1 MIVRDEASNI
11 EKCLASVAPYINYY
25 VICDTGSKDNT
36 KELIKNFFD
45 QRKIPG
51 EILDHEWVD
60 FGHNRSLALKACY
73 GKTHWALMIDA
84 DDNISGVLPTNL
96 LSDDFDAYQV
106 NLASGNSHWKRTQ
119 IFNLKNKKWRYE
131 EPLHEY
137 PTCDSQAKIGNLE
150 GPYKWNAQA
159 NGYRLKSA
167 GDSTQK
173 YFNDYCIL
181 KKLLLKDSKQ
191 PRKQF
196 YAAQS
201 AFDAGLYDIAEKEY
215 LNNIKLEGWNEEIFY
230 SWYRIGICRHKLERD
245 IKDIAEA
252 YLMAFEVAP
261 HRAESLYNLSVM
273 YRHNKM
279 PNRSFIYA
287 NAGLNIPFP
296 NNSLFVDVNCYSWGI
311 LDEVASTAY
320 YTSQPITGI
329 KACLKLL
336 HEKLAPAEHVERIK
350 SNLAAYKNKY
360 PQLSCW
366 NSLNIK

>member
-11 EKCLASVAPYINYY
+11 EQCLSSVAPYIDYY

-36 KELIKNFFD
+36 KEIIKNFFEK
-45 QRKIPG
+45 RNIKG

-60 FGHNRSLALKACY
+60 FGHNRSLALQACY
-73 GKTHWALMIDA
+73 NKTHWAMMIDA

-96 LSDDFDAYQV
+96 LSDEFDAYQV
-106 NLASGNSHWKRTQ
+106 NLCSGNSHWKRSQ
-119 IFNLKNKKWRYE
+119 LFNLKNKKWRYE

-137 PTCDSQAKIGNLE
+137 PTCDGTHKIGNLE

-167 GDSTQK
+167 GNATQK
-173 YFNDYCIL
+173 YFNDYCTL
-181 KKLLLKDSKQ
+181 KKLLLNDANQ

-201 AFDAGLYDIAEKEY
+201 AFDAGLYELAEKEY
-215 LNNIKLEGWNEEIFY
+215 LNNIKLEGWPEEIFY
-230 SWYRIGICRHKLERD
+230 SWYRIGICRYKLERD
-245 IKDIAEA
+245 VKDIAEA
-252 YLMAFEVAP
+252 YLTAYEVAP
-261 HRAESLYNLSVM
+261 HRAESLYNLSVL
-273 YRHNKM
+273 YRNKKM

-296 NNSLFVDVNCYSWGI
+296 RNSLFVDTSCYTWGI
-311 LDEVASTAY
+311 LDEVGSTAY
-320 YTSQPITGI
+320 YTSQPIVGI
-329 KACLKLL
+329 KACLKLV
-336 HEKLAPAEHVERIK
+336 HEKLAPEEHIERIK
-350 SNLAAYKNKY
+350 SNLGAYRNKF
-360 PQLSCW
+360 PELSCW